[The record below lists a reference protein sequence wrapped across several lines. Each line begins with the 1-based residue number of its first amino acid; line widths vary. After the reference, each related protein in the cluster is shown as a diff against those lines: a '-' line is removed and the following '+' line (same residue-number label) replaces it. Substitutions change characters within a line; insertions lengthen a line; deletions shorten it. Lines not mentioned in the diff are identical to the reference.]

1 VTVFGG
7 EDGIPADDEARGLW
21 SKLAGVP
28 DSRILS
34 LGKADNFWAMGETG
48 PCGPCSEIHFHIG
61 DDTPCAEVAAGRAC
75 KGPACDCDRWMEIW
89 NLVFMQFERKTAGG
103 PLEPL
108 PAPSID
114 TGMGLERLSAV
125 LEGVRSNY
133 ETALFRPLIA
143 RAEELTKTKFVPLDY
158 AGSSVSLRAMAD
170 HARAT
175 AFLIADGVS
184 PDKNGREYVLR
195 RIMRR
200 AIYHGFLLGVKQ
212 PFLHELCNLVIEQM
226 GGTYSELRERQKAIL
241 SQVQNEEE
249 RFRETLDRGLRVLGE
264 VFARAGAKVVGGPDA
279 FKLYDTFGF
288 PIDLTRV
295 IAEQHGFAVDEAGFE
310 AAMEEQRGR
319 SSFVSSG
326 EAATEEVWVR
336 LASKLG
342 KSRFQGYDGVVG
354 SGKVLAIVA
363 GGKEVEAASAGVVQ
377 FVCDATPFYGE
388 QGGQIGDQGMASGP
402 DLSLRVTDTQK
413 PSDLTVHVAEIVTGE
428 LRVGQSLELVVDAA
442 RRAAIRRNHS
452 ATHLLHLAL
461 RSVLGEHVAQKGSLV
476 APDRL
481 RFDFS
486 HFAPLSAAERARIE
500 ELVNE
505 RILLNVGVV
514 SEELALE
521 EAKKKGAIAFF
532 KITTEA
538 GVAQG
543 VRRLEAVTGDG
554 ARGYVAELERELLG
568 AASLLRAPAFQVVD
582 RVEKLQKELRE
593 RDKAIEDLKAK
604 LAGGGA
610 RDLMSTVR
618 DVGGIKVL
626 AARTEVGD
634 PKALREV
641 GDQLRDKLG
650 SGVVVLGGVDGDK
663 VALVA
668 LVTKDLVGKVKAGDI
683 VKALSAA
690 VGGKGGGRPDM
701 AQGGGTDVGK
711 LDEALELTYAIVAAA
726 V

>member
-1 VTVFGG
+1 
-7 EDGIPADDEARGLW
+7 
-21 SKLAGVP
+21 
-28 DSRILS
+28 
-34 LGKADNFWAMGETG
+34 
-48 PCGPCSEIHFHIG
+48 
-61 DDTPCAEVAAGRAC
+61 
-75 KGPACDCDRWMEIW
+75 
-89 NLVFMQFERKTAGG
+89 
-103 PLEPL
+103 
-108 PAPSID
+108 
-114 TGMGLERLSAV
+114 
-125 LEGVRSNY
+125 
-133 ETALFRPLIA
+133 
-143 RAEELTKTKFVPLDY
+143 
-158 AGSSVSLRAMAD
+158 
-170 HARAT
+170 
-175 AFLIADGVS
+175 
-184 PDKNGREYVLR
+184 
-195 RIMRR
+195 
-200 AIYHGFLLGVKQ
+200 
-212 PFLHELCNLVIEQM
+212 
-226 GGTYSELRERQKAIL
+226 
-241 SQVQNEEE
+241 
-249 RFRETLDRGLRVLGE
+249 
-264 VFARAGAKVVGGPDA
+264 
-279 FKLYDTFGF
+279 
-288 PIDLTRV
+288 
-295 IAEQHGFAVDEAGFE
+295 
-310 AAMEEQRGR
+310 
-319 SSFVSSG
+319 
-326 EAATEEVWVR
+326 
-336 LASKLG
+336 
-342 KSRFQGYDGVVG
+342 
-354 SGKVLAIVA
+354 
-363 GGKEVEAASAGVVQ
+363 VVQ

-388 QGGQIGDQGMASGP
+388 QGGQIGDQGTASGP
-402 DLSLRVTDTQK
+402 GLSLRVTDTQK

-428 LRVGQSLELVVDAA
+428 LRVGQSLELVVDAE

-500 ELVNE
+500 ALVNE

-532 KITTEA
+532 GDKYGDRVRVIEMHDSMELCGGTHVTRTGDIGFFKITTEG

-610 RDLMSTVR
+610 RDLMASVR

-701 AQGGGTDVGK
+701 AQGGGTDAGK